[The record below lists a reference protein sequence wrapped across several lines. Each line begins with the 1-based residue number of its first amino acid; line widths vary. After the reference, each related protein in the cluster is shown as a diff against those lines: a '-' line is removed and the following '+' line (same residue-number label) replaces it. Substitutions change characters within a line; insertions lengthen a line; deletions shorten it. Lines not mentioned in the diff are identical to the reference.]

1 MKKNIITLAMVMSL
15 VISMFTIAGNV
26 HAQNNL
32 LWGGTE
38 GTVQTSTGLGTSDP
52 RLLAAQVVNVMLGFL
67 GIIAV
72 VIIMLGGFRWMT
84 AMGNESKIDEAKK
97 LLGAGVIGLVIILSS
112 YGLAQFILSAL
123 YTATNAVG

>member
-1 MKKNIITLAMVMSL
+1 MKKNIIAFAMAMLL
-15 VISMFTIAGNV
+15 VIPMLTIADNA

-38 GTVQTSTGLGTSDP
+38 GTVQTATGLGTADP
-52 RLLAAQVVNVMLGFL
+52 RQIAGQVISVLLGFL

-72 VIIMLGGFRWMT
+72 VIIMLGGFKWMT

-97 LLGAGVIGLVIILSS
+97 LMGAGVIGLVIILASF
-112 YGLAQFILSAL
+112 GIAQFVISAL
-123 YTATNAVG
+123 YSATNAIG